1 MPAIKGR
8 SFCQI
13 YLNQYLL
20 TKLSKV
26 ARQFKSENVWAYKQP
41 PFVISHKWMRT
52 SCSVFL
58 AFHKFLYRNK
68 LKVQKQKNF
77 LYLLFLENS
86 VPLMPRKRQKSCL
99 PFAFWPVQHFSSRD
113 KLKSAKPSLVS
124 RGCAPGATRARP
136 NKPTN
141 WPDRA
146 VIFFLLI
153 MVN

>member
-41 PFVISHKWMRT
+41 PFLFHRSGCVPAVLCFQLFINFFTGTSLKFKNRKISCIY
-52 SCSVFL
+52 SFL
-58 AFHKFLYRNK
+58 KIVL
-68 LKVQKQKNF
+68 
-77 LYLLFLENS
+77 
-86 VPLMPRKRQKSCL
+86 PLMPRKRQKSCF

-124 RGCAPGATRARP
+124 RGCAPGPTRARP
-136 NKPTN
+136 NKPTD

-146 VIFFLLI
+146 VFFFLLI